1 LEYQPGEEMEE
12 HEYVSALGKAI
23 SLWQRGEKITL
34 DLYSELIA
42 DGFDVSSL
50 ENRYFNKEFYEQDE

>member
-1 LEYQPGEEMEE
+1 MDE

-42 DGFDVSSL
+42 NGFDVSSL